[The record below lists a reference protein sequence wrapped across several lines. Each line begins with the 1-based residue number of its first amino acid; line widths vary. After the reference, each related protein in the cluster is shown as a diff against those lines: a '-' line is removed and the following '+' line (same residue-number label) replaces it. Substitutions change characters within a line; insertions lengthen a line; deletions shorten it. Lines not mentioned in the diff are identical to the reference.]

1 MARTV
6 PVPLGASSSLLSAS
20 SSSRQIAPLPHH
32 SQAHSRA
39 GGGPTSTQTHRT
51 MYHPAPSELVMNARN
66 PLFLSLKSGI
76 EEEIDY
82 ALPKLVVA
90 SFDEREKFLL
100 KYWVDSVSALKV
112 WPEKWVES
120 LEQEAALDQLRKTS
134 RASSFDP
141 AQVLEETGG
150 LAEEGS
156 SKKRRVEISREDE
169 QERRI
174 ALGAIPEWTIPP
186 STLQRATN
194 SLLIL
199 RNASFHNSNAEM
211 LCRASFLAFLDRFFQ
226 LPIAFILNLSL
237 RYPEP
242 VHHIFTIVQS
252 IFPYLRPEAQV
263 KRIFAVI
270 FPKLLIETRDS
281 AMMGNLLPL
290 IISGLTIPSLPAPP
304 PDLIPHLLQLLVL
317 RPVQQYP
324 SPTASSQILE
334 LTLDLLI
341 SLSLNGHNARAI
353 LSQPNLS
360 AHMKSLT
367 LLLEYNAQP
376 VIKPLDAPSHTL
388 GRSVRN
394 PASEGTRIGMA
405 TERRRKEREV
415 NQRQMEAFGG
425 PGVRVEVG
433 DRSPVLSQAVKDRLY
448 AMPEP
453 ARSISWMHETF
464 VYSSTSQLLQV
475 TFWHAYRDFFQN
487 PATVEALLSA
497 SEVIKNVTI
506 AFPGA
511 MAKVWTDAA
520 GGQKFVIAGI
530 GFRKGSDDEERFLC
544 QWKGCPHRSGSSN
557 STQLFNH
564 VQLTH
569 LSGPTPPIQCSWGN
583 CTHMPFTLSHLLTH
597 LPGSK
602 PVPVPEVVSAHPSVP
617 DWTLSRPII
626 THRPAPL
633 LPAGYKL
640 KITGQATSVDMRR
653 NPAGASFLA
662 ALIIRNLA
670 RILRNEINLASV
682 DLEQEKEDKKK
693 HLLEERFGL
702 PIPDNIL
709 KEEEEEERATGGAAH
724 KEDDGG
730 LGKEER
736 ERAID
741 AFRDNEI
748 RLLEVIETNMS
759 GLGQYLSEAVGWD

>member
-6 PVPLGASSSLLSAS
+6 PVPLGGGSSSLSS

-32 SQAHSRA
+32 SQHLQAQTRA
-39 GGGPTSTQTHRT
+39 GPNAPPTHRT
-51 MYHPAPSELVMNARN
+51 MYHPAPTELVMNARN

-76 EEEIDY
+76 DEEIDY

-100 KYWVDSVSALKV
+100 KYWVDSVSALKE
-112 WPEKWVES
+112 WPEKWIES
-120 LEQEAALDQLRKTS
+120 LEQEAALEHLREVSRTTQGHTS
-134 RASSFDP
+134 ESVGNATD
-141 AQVLEETGG
+141 G
-150 LAEEGS
+150 EGS
-156 SKKRRVEISREDE
+156 SKKRKVDISQAQR
-169 QERRI
+169 QL
-174 ALGAIPEWTIPP
+174 ALGAIPEWTTSP

-194 SLLIL
+194 SLLVL

-211 LCRASFLAFLDRFFQ
+211 LCRASFLAFLDRFFT
-226 LPIAFILNLSL
+226 LPISFILDLSL

-242 VHHIFTIVQS
+242 VHHILTIVQS
-252 IFPYLRPEAQV
+252 IFPYLRPQAEV

-290 IISGLTIPSLPAPP
+290 IISGLTIPSIPP
-304 PDLIPHLLQLLVL
+304 PPAELIPHLLQLLVL
-317 RPVQQYP
+317 RPAQQY
-324 SPTASSQILE
+324 STPTASSQILE

-341 SLSLNGHNARAI
+341 SLSLNGNNARSI
-353 LSQPNLS
+353 LSQSNLS
-360 AHMKSLT
+360 AHLRSLT
-367 LLLEYNAQP
+367 LLLEHNAQP
-376 VIKPLDAPSHTL
+376 IIKALDAPSHTL

-394 PASEGTRIGMA
+394 PASEAIRTSAA
-405 TERRRKEREV
+405 TERRKKEREM

-453 ARSISWMHETF
+453 ARSITWMHETF

-520 GGQKFVIAGI
+520 GGQKFVIAGM

-544 QWKGCPHRSGSSN
+544 QWKDCPHRSGSTN
-557 STQLFNH
+557 AVQLLNH
-564 VQLTH
+564 VQSTH
-569 LSGPTPPIQCSWGN
+569 LSGPTSPIRCSWAN
-583 CTHMPFTLSHLLTH
+583 CSHTPFTLSHLLTH
-597 LPGSK
+597 FPGSQ
-602 PVPVPEVVSAHPSVP
+602 PISVPEIVSSHPSVA
-617 DWTLSRPII
+617 DWTLSQPVI
-626 THRPAPL
+626 TQRPAPL

-640 KITGQATSVDMRR
+640 KLAGQATTVDMRR

-670 RILRNEINLASV
+670 RILRNEINLATV
-682 DLEQEKEDKKK
+682 DLEQEQEDKKK

-709 KEEEEEERATGGAAH
+709 KEEEEEERATTGGAVR
-724 KEDDGG
+724 KDDDGG
-730 LGKEER
+730 LSQEER
-736 ERAID
+736 ERAVD
-741 AFRDNEI
+741 AFKDHEPRM
-748 RLLEVIETNMS
+748 LEVIEKNVS
-759 GLGQYLSEAVGWD
+759 GLGQYLSEAVGW

>member
-6 PVPLGASSSLLSAS
+6 PVPLGASSSSYSS

-32 SQAHSRA
+32 SQSHSQSQLRTGSGLNA
-39 GGGPTSTQTHRT
+39 PQSGHHRT
-51 MYHPAPSELVMNARN
+51 MYHPKPSELIMSARN

-76 EEEIDY
+76 DEEIDY

-90 SFDEREKFLL
+90 SFDERDKFLL
-100 KYWVDSVSALKV
+100 KYWMDSISALKE
-112 WPEKWVES
+112 WPEKWIES
-120 LEQEAALDQLRKTS
+120 LEHEAALDELRKAS
-134 RASSFDP
+134 RSIQGQLD
-141 AQVLEETGG
+141 LEVG
-150 LAEEGS
+150 AEGS
-156 SKKRRVEISREDE
+156 SKKRKVEIYRDQE
-169 QERRI
+169 QERI
-174 ALGAIPEWTIPP
+174 ALGSIPEWTTPP

-194 SLLIL
+194 SLLVL

-211 LCRASFLAFLDRFFQ
+211 LCRASFLTLLDRFFV
-226 LPIAFILNLSL
+226 LPISFILDLSL

-252 IFPYLRPEAQV
+252 IFPYLQPEAEV
-263 KRIFAVI
+263 KRIFSLI

-281 AMMGNLLPL
+281 AMIGNLLPL
-290 IISGLTIPSLPAPP
+290 IISGLTVPSMPP
-304 PDLIPHLLQLLVL
+304 PPTQLIPHLLQLLVL
-317 RPVQQYP
+317 RPVQQY
-324 SPTASSQILE
+324 STPTASSQILE

-341 SLSLNGHNARAI
+341 SLSLNGHNARSI

-360 AHMKSLT
+360 AHLKSLT
-367 LLLEYNAQP
+367 LLLEHNAQP
-376 VIKPLDAPSHTL
+376 IIKSQDAPTHTL

-394 PASEGTRIGMA
+394 PASEGVRIGTA
-405 TERRRKEREV
+405 TERRKKEREV
-415 NQRQMEAFGG
+415 NQRQMEAYGG

-520 GGQKFVIAGI
+520 GGQKFVIAGM

-544 QWKGCPHRSGSSN
+544 HWKDCPRRSGSSN
-557 STQLFNH
+557 PMQLLNH
-564 VQLTH
+564 VQSTH
-569 LSGPTPPIQCSWGN
+569 LSGPAPPIRCSWGN
-583 CTHMPFTLSHLLTH
+583 CSHTPFTVSHLLTH
-597 LPGSK
+597 FPGSK
-602 PVPVPEVVSAHPSVP
+602 PIPVPELVSSHPSVP
-617 DWTLSRPII
+617 DWTLSQPII

-640 KITGQATSVDMRR
+640 RMTGQATMVDKNK
-653 NPAGASFLA
+653 NPAGSSFLA

-670 RILRNEINLASV
+670 RILRNEINLATV

-702 PIPDNIL
+702 PIPENIL
-709 KEEEEEERATGGAAH
+709 KEEEEEERATGGAGAAYS
-724 KEDDGG
+724 KDDEGG
-730 LGKEER
+730 LKTEER
-736 ERAID
+736 ERAVD
-741 AFRDNEI
+741 AFRDNEVRI
-748 RLLEVIETNMS
+748 LEVIETNMS
-759 GLGQYLSEAVGWD
+759 GLGQYLSEAVGW